1 MIKLKSI
8 DGQVAVEVERTIAEK
23 SKVIREMLEFTQEA
37 DEGQEAI
44 ISDIPNL
51 QVTGDILTKVV
62 EWITYYKDEALSAQ
76 ESMEEPGTRKRPELS
91 QWDKD
96 FLNVERSVLFDLILA
111 ANYLEIK
118 GLLDITCAEVSKMIE
133 GKTAEE
139 IRQKFNI
146 VNDLA
151 DAEDT
156 TIEK

>member
-51 QVTGDILTKVV
+51 QVSGDILTKVV
-62 EWITYYKDEALSAQ
+62 DWIRYHKDEAQ
-76 ESMEEPGTRKRPELS
+76 ESTEEPGTRKRPELS

-96 FLNVERSVLFDLILA
+96 FLNVESSVLFDLILA

>member
-1 MIKLKSI
+1 MTKITLKSI

-51 QVTGDILTKVV
+51 QVSGDILTKVV
-62 EWITYYKDEALSAQ
+62 DWIRYHKDEAQ
-76 ESMEEPGTRKRPELS
+76 ESTEEPGTRKRPELS

-151 DAEDT
+151 DAEET

>member
-1 MIKLKSI
+1 MITLKSI

-51 QVTGDILTKVV
+51 QVSGDILTKVV
-62 EWITYYKDEALSAQ
+62 DWIRYHKDEAQ
-76 ESMEEPGTRKRPELS
+76 ESTEEPGTRKRPELS

-151 DAEDT
+151 DAEET

>member
-1 MIKLKSI
+1 MTVITLKSI
-8 DGQVAVEVERTIAEK
+8 DGQVAVKVERTIAEK
-23 SKVIREMLEFTQEA
+23 SKVIREMLEFTQEV

-51 QVTGDILTKVV
+51 QVSGDILTKVV
-62 EWITYYKDEALSAQ
+62 EWIRYHKDEAQ
-76 ESMEEPGTRKRPELS
+76 ESTEEPGTRKRPELS

-96 FLNVERSVLFDLILA
+96 FLNVESSVLFDLILA

-151 DAEDT
+151 DAEET